1 MVALA
6 EDLRQFPDTYHHE
19 RAARLGVF
27 PNAIS
32 HALSELGVTY
42 KSEKDQKTIQ

>member
-6 EDLRQFPDTYHHE
+6 EDLRQFPDAYYHE
-19 RAARLGVF
+19 RAARFGVF
-27 PNAIS
+27 SNAIF
-32 HALSELGVTY
+32 HALRNLGVTY